1 MQGIT
6 RFRAV
11 KVQLLVIVCV
21 VHLPKLPGLGDT
33 LCRRASALILSA
45 MLSNS
50 CRTAPPACLDSPK
63 TRDTCGIV
71 ARRSYIAI
79 LVIKE
84 FTMSKKQA
92 TKVVNEYEAD
102 VKTAAQMMHNL
113 IDTIYPKSDELKY
126 ARERMAENLVWR
138 ADRDAEYQATKVEEA
153 KAKLDDAIYV
163 ERAIQ
168 EKQEREAINEPNTT
182 VYDTRREN
190 AERWY
195 DRMEMQMHGASMF
208 RDAAILCRDTLSD

>member
-1 MQGIT
+1 
-6 RFRAV
+6 
-11 KVQLLVIVCV
+11 
-21 VHLPKLPGLGDT
+21 
-33 LCRRASALILSA
+33 
-45 MLSNS
+45 
-50 CRTAPPACLDSPK
+50 
-63 TRDTCGIV
+63 
-71 ARRSYIAI
+71 
-79 LVIKE
+79 
-84 FTMSKKQA
+84 MSKKQA

-182 VYDTRREN
+182 VYDTRRERTDHRHRIAVRRDLNDGVVEQKSQEN
-190 AERWY
+190 AHH
-195 DRMEMQMHGASMF
+195 DRELLKRSKT
-208 RDAAILCRDTLSD
+208 AALIRG

>member
-1 MQGIT
+1 
-6 RFRAV
+6 
-11 KVQLLVIVCV
+11 
-21 VHLPKLPGLGDT
+21 
-33 LCRRASALILSA
+33 
-45 MLSNS
+45 
-50 CRTAPPACLDSPK
+50 
-63 TRDTCGIV
+63 
-71 ARRSYIAI
+71 
-79 LVIKE
+79 
-84 FTMSKKQA
+84 MSKKQA

-138 ADRDAEYQATKVEEA
+138 ADRDAEYQVTKVAEA
-153 KAKLDDAIYV
+153 KEKLDDAIYV

-208 RDAAILCRDTLSD
+208 RDAAVLCRDTLSD

>member
-1 MQGIT
+1 
-6 RFRAV
+6 
-11 KVQLLVIVCV
+11 
-21 VHLPKLPGLGDT
+21 
-33 LCRRASALILSA
+33 
-45 MLSNS
+45 
-50 CRTAPPACLDSPK
+50 
-63 TRDTCGIV
+63 
-71 ARRSYIAI
+71 
-79 LVIKE
+79 
-84 FTMSKKQA
+84 MSKKQA
-92 TKVVNEYEAD
+92 TKVVNEYEAE
-102 VKTAAQMMHNL
+102 VRNAAQMMHNL
-113 IDTIYPKSDELKY
+113 IDTIYPKTDELKY

-190 AERWY
+190 AERWC

>member
-1 MQGIT
+1 
-6 RFRAV
+6 
-11 KVQLLVIVCV
+11 
-21 VHLPKLPGLGDT
+21 
-33 LCRRASALILSA
+33 
-45 MLSNS
+45 
-50 CRTAPPACLDSPK
+50 
-63 TRDTCGIV
+63 
-71 ARRSYIAI
+71 
-79 LVIKE
+79 
-84 FTMSKKQA
+84 MSKKQA

-190 AERWY
+190 AERWC